1 MRKKLN
7 NNQLIS
13 IHPVAVT
20 GRKRKSRPT
29 SMPSLGSYSSDKHQN
44 RTLMS
49 AASRP
54 DESIS
59 GDAGKKKKKEG
70 EKKKKKMKKKE
81 LIGKW
86 FPAEQTPFGGETAGK
101 ARNLLCNLFHC
112 CAIQNILELTSDTE
126 ASSDS

>member
-29 SMPSLGSYSSDKHQN
+29 SMPSLGSFSSDKHQN

-70 EKKKKKMKKKE
+70 EKKKKMKKKE
-81 LIGKW
+81 
-86 FPAEQTPFGGETAGK
+86 TPFGGEAVGK

-112 CAIQNILELTSDTE
+112 CAIQNILELLQTRKRVATHE
-126 ASSDS
+126 VRPRV